1 MWILKAEGDNMKILV
16 VDDEQS
22 ILDLVRMSLILEN
35 YDVITLDSGKDFS
48 SVIEHENPD
57 FIILDVM
64 LGIYDGLNL
73 LKELRSSGV
82 DTPVIL
88 LTAKSQINDRLM
100 GLYCGADDYISKPFD
115 SRELILRIKA
125 IEKRMDRNH
134 SQKSCVLSS
143 GFLRMDQSARKAFI
157 DGSEVY
163 LTKKEFDVLFLL
175 VKNNG
180 TVFRREELLTQV
192 WGYDS
197 SIDTRALD
205 ALIQRIRKKLG
216 IHGESIVTLYGIGY
230 KFEVQ

>member
-1 MWILKAEGDNMKILV
+1 MKILV

-88 LTAKSQINDRLM
+88 LTAKS
-100 GLYCGADDYISKPFD
+100 
-115 SRELILRIKA
+115 
-125 IEKRMDRNH
+125 
-134 SQKSCVLSS
+134 
-143 GFLRMDQSARKAFI
+143 
-157 DGSEVY
+157 
-163 LTKKEFDVLFLL
+163 
-175 VKNNG
+175 
-180 TVFRREELLTQV
+180 
-192 WGYDS
+192 
-197 SIDTRALD
+197 
-205 ALIQRIRKKLG
+205 
-216 IHGESIVTLYGIGY
+216 
-230 KFEVQ
+230 

>member
-35 YDVITLDSGKDFS
+35 YDVITLDSGKNFL
-48 SVIEHENPD
+48 SVIGHEKPD
-57 FIILDVM
+57 FIILDIM
-64 LGIYDGLNL
+64 LGMYDGLEL
-73 LKELRSSGV
+73 LKELRSRGI

-125 IEKRMDRNH
+125 IEKRMDRTH
-134 SQKSCVLSS
+134 TQEPAVLCR

-157 DGSEVY
+157 DSTEVY

-205 ALIQRIRKKLG
+205 ALIQRIRRKLG